1 MRDDFEIT
9 VPAIDELV
17 DIVKSAIG
25 SDGGVRMT
33 GGGFGGCVVA
43 VVAADRLPAV
53 DRALADHW
61 LGTGRPA
68 QAHFLGIPSAG
79 ACLLQG

>member
-1 MRDDFEIT
+1 
-9 VPAIDELV
+9 
-17 DIVKSAIG
+17 
-25 SDGGVRMT
+25 MT